1 MDQGGKMETSIID
14 GIFTLKLNA
23 IQTITLAVMTY
34 YFGVFVRNRVAVL
47 KRLSIPAP
55 VIGGML
61 FALIVSILRSK
72 GVIAL
77 NLDTTLQT
85 ALMTIFFSTIG
96 FGDSLTLI
104 KKGGKPLVIFF
115 VLAIIVAFAQN
126 IIGIALAKI
135 AGVHPV
141 LGIIGGAVSLM
152 GGLGTGGAF
161 GPYFENL
168 GVSGATAAAIA
179 CATFGMAAGSL
190 MGAPFGEFLI
200 RKYKITTRKSAA
212 EIAAGS
218 SPDVTFEDAEAAV
231 TSQKLLSTLGLVLV
245 AVASGAFLSL
255 FLKDAGMTLP
265 VYIGAMMA
273 GAVVRN
279 LCDLTEKSSVDMDC
293 IEVVSNITLALYLT
307 MAINNLKLWELV
319 NLAVPLMIIL
329 IGQVIFIG
337 LFAWLVVYFVMG
349 RDYEAVQMS
358 VGMIGFGLGAMPNA
372 LVNMAALSE
381 KYGYARQ
388 AYILVSLV
396 GAFLI
401 DFVNALL
408 ITWMGGWFV

>member
-1 MDQGGKMETSIID
+1 
-14 GIFTLKLNA
+14 
-23 IQTITLAVMTY
+23 
-34 YFGVFVRNRVAVL
+34 
-47 KRLSIPAP
+47 
-55 VIGGML
+55 
-61 FALIVSILRSK
+61 
-72 GVIAL
+72 
-77 NLDTTLQT
+77 
-85 ALMTIFFSTIG
+85 
-96 FGDSLTLI
+96 
-104 KKGGKPLVIFF
+104 
-115 VLAIIVAFAQN
+115 
-126 IIGIALAKI
+126 
-135 AGVHPV
+135 
-141 LGIIGGAVSLM
+141 
-152 GGLGTGGAF
+152 
-161 GPYFENL
+161 
-168 GVSGATAAAIA
+168 
-179 CATFGMAAGSL
+179 
-190 MGAPFGEFLI
+190 
-200 RKYKITTRKSAA
+200 
-212 EIAAGS
+212 
-218 SPDVTFEDAEAAV
+218 
-231 TSQKLLSTLGLVLV
+231 
-245 AVASGAFLSL
+245 
-255 FLKDAGMTLP
+255 MTLP

-408 ITWMGGWFV
+408 ITWMGGWFG